1 MIYKI
6 FQFPDN
12 PTYDYQYKN
21 GNWYKR
27 KKGSKDDFYVVDK
40 DGQKKLNEYFNKKG
54 FLFSYS
60 TGVKVISGLSL
71 LIIAYSIYKQVKRK
85 K

>member
-6 FQFPDN
+6 FNFPDN
-12 PTYDYQYKN
+12 PTYEYQYKK

-27 KKGSKDDFYVVDK
+27 KQGSKDKFYVVDK
-40 DGQKKLNEYFNKKG
+40 EGQKKLNNYFNTKSM
-54 FLFSYS
+54 LFNYS
-60 TGVKVISGLSL
+60 TGVKVVGGLSL
-71 LIIAYSIYKQVKRK
+71 LIIAYTVYKQVKSK